1 MSCVLL
7 SSAGGS
13 ANYSARGL
21 SVSVSAQDDCLRHPS
36 RQRASKV
43 GIETEAV
50 GQRSVQ
56 ADRDQPYRLP
66 EHVDRNKAEGFA
78 AGTTLALNDTVDDIK
93 RMIEEARAKR
103 M

>member
-1 MSCVLL
+1 MSAHKTIACATQV
-7 SSAGGS
+7 
-13 ANYSARGL
+13 AREP
-21 SVSVSAQDDCLRHPS
+21 ARW
-36 RQRASKV
+36 

-78 AGTTLALNDTVDDIK
+78 AGTTLALNDTVDDVK